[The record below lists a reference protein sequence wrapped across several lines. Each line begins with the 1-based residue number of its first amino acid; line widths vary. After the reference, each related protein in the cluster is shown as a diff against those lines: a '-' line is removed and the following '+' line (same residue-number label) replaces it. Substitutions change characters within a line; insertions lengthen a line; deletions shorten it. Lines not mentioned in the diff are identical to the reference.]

1 MPEAAAAPAVG
12 AVGYAPIDELHLEFE
27 QLAARLAAGNDL
39 PATLAAL
46 LDHIDRHFGLE
57 ERLMTETGFPMLGCH
72 QREHAGVREVVVEV
86 RRRHAAG
93 ETEFAERLAEAL
105 PQWFAL
111 HATTMDAALAQFLRA
126 ANIPLDGS
134 ADASSRLPSVSI

>member
-1 MPEAAAAPAVG
+1 VPETAAAPAVG

-27 QLAARLAAGNDL
+27 RLAARLAAGDDL
-39 PATLAAL
+39 PATLEAL
-46 LDHIDRHFGLE
+46 LEHIDRHFGLE

-72 QREHAGVREVVVEV
+72 AREHAGVREVVVEV

-93 ETEFAERLAEAL
+93 ETEFAARLAEAL

-111 HATTMDAALAQFLRA
+111 HAGSMDAALAQFLRA
-126 ANIPLDGS
+126 RAEP
-134 ADASSRLPSVSI
+134 ARRL